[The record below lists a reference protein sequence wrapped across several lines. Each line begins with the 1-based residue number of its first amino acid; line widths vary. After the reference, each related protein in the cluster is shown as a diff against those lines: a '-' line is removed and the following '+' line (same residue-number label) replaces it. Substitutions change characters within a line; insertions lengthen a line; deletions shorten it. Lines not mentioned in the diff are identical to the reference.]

1 MRRFVY
7 HKNVTRGLSLC
18 LKLDAPERSS
28 CSECDGERGI
38 QESDEKFL
46 LLQVK
51 GKFSK
56 EALNK
61 LDLDIEGLDMYE
73 DLL

>member
-1 MRRFVY
+1 MALAVY
-7 HKNVTRGLSLC
+7 GSQLRIDKYN
-18 LKLDAPERSS
+18 
-28 CSECDGERGI
+28 
-38 QESDEKFL
+38 L
-46 LLQVK
+46 LLLLGTQVK